1 MTTTAKKKV
10 VNNLSLLIWEAGVQY
25 GSEAQ
30 HPSFDPDRMDDRL
43 DFFKKRTAALRQ
55 LREQF
60 EDEMAKETP

>member
-1 MTTTAKKKV
+1 MTTTAEKKV

-25 GSEAQ
+25 GREAQ
-30 HPSFDPDRMDDRL
+30 HPGFDPDRMDSRL

-60 EDEMAKETP
+60 EDEMAKEAP